1 METFIRID
9 ENDID
14 STKFIDL
21 SLHDKS
27 KHSILKKH
35 LYENYLLY
43 YGYVY
48 LEYNNE
54 VILDSS
60 HCNALDVYWCY
71 MSNIMIYDL
80 IEKGYKSDFISGES
94 EPYELQLTNKTVEF
108 TINEKTYSL
117 PKYEFLK
124 VLLEEEKYY
133 IEFHNDAM
141 KDKEEEKI
149 PLLLTKELL
158 LKVEEMKPKP
168 NE

>member
-1 METFIRID
+1 MRMKMMLLNLLIYHYTIYQ
-9 ENDID
+9 
-14 STKFIDL
+14 T
-21 SLHDKS
+21 
-27 KHSILKKH
+27 ILKKH

-60 HCNALDVYWCY
+60 HCNALDVYWGY
-71 MSNIMIYDL
+71 LSNIMIYDL
-80 IEKGYKSDFISGES
+80 IEQGYKSDFISGES

-108 TINEKTYSL
+108 TINEKTFSLL

-141 KDKEEEKI
+141 KDKEEEKR
-149 PLLLTKELL
+149 PLLLTNELL